1 MARGT
6 AGQSVRLSGLL
17 LAPDFLFYPIK
28 GSFYI
33 TLVLGAWE
41 GVRGMRR

>member
-6 AGQSVRLSGLL
+6 TGQSLRLSGLL

-33 TLVLGAWE
+33 TLGW
-41 GVRGMRR
+41 GMG